1 MILCLFGLDFLAQ
14 NQIPWELMRLGPNYP
29 PSLSHWLIVEKPT
42 RIIAN
47 APLIHRPYIFVWR
60 FNQSKLSQGHVEGV
74 DAILWILATT
84 AHQIWLG
91 KMTHVPHFPSLPKTP
106 ESLQETHIQRS
117 QSQSNVNSLWM
128 QVFFQFA
135 PANPQSWDRCQE
147 CIPANGQV
155 FAAVNDATFIG
166 TWYKLIQVLQKSSTI
181 KNHQPWERN
190 QTMHAV
196 VVMLP
201 KPQLQGGV
209 LESPATAPGLAEKT
223 KTKWAD
229 PCAPQ
234 SGSGG

>member
-1 MILCLFGLDFLAQ
+1 
-14 NQIPWELMRLGPNYP
+14 
-29 PSLSHWLIVEKPT
+29 
-42 RIIAN
+42 
-47 APLIHRPYIFVWR
+47 
-60 FNQSKLSQGHVEGV
+60 
-74 DAILWILATT
+74 
-84 AHQIWLG
+84 
-91 KMTHVPHFPSLPKTP
+91 
-106 ESLQETHIQRS
+106 
-117 QSQSNVNSLWM
+117 
-128 QVFFQFA
+128 
-135 PANPQSWDRCQE
+135 
-147 CIPANGQV
+147 
-155 FAAVNDATFIG
+155 
-166 TWYKLIQVLQKSSTI
+166 LIQVLQKSSTI